1 MRRLQATFERLR
13 AARETGLVTYVTAGD
28 PDLAQSRDIVR
39 ALDRAGAD
47 VIEIGVPFSD
57 PIADG
62 PAIQRASERALA
74 SGGTLETALD
84 LVADL
89 RPEIR
94 APFVLFTYVNP
105 VLSLGLTRFVERAA
119 EAGVDGVLLLDLPI
133 EEAEDARRALDRHGL
148 DQIFLVSPTTTAARL
163 SEAARLG
170 RGFLYAISRVGVTG
184 AQTAIAATA
193 KPLVDRIRAVS
204 SLPIALGF
212 GISKPAH
219 VEEVGRFADAAVVGS
234 AIVQTVAAAHAAGA
248 DAAEAVERFVRNLKG
263 R

>member
-1 MRRLQATFERLR
+1 
-13 AARETGLVTYVTAGD
+13 
-28 PDLAQSRDIVR
+28 
-39 ALDRAGAD
+39 
-47 VIEIGVPFSD
+47 
-57 PIADG
+57 
-62 PAIQRASERALA
+62 
-74 SGGTLETALD
+74 
-84 LVADL
+84 
-89 RPEIR
+89 
-94 APFVLFTYVNP
+94 
-105 VLSLGLTRFVERAA
+105 
-119 EAGVDGVLLLDLPI
+119 
-133 EEAEDARRALDRHGL
+133 
-148 DQIFLVSPTTTAARL
+148 
-163 SEAARLG
+163 
-170 RGFLYAISRVGVTG
+170 VGVTG